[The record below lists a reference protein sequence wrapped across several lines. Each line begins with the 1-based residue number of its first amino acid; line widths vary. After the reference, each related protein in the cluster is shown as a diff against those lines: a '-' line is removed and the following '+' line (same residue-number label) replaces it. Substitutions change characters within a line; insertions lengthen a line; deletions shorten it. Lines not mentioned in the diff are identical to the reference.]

1 MHETVFVC
9 QCVGEVGT
17 DRPEVYSAAKC
28 SVVAYSLV
36 FISEVVSC
44 TDYPVFQEVI
54 FGADSCLKLA
64 DFGRKQIV
72 EDADT
77 KNSVCLDFGAT
88 YHRNMALLDEMAS
101 WSIGFQA
108 ANLGKKIDGYK
119 LPAKLGLGGAIA
131 YCETMIPFSS
141 DFIENR
147 CAVHRVIFVYVSV
160 RITCAHYFL

>member
-1 MHETVFVC
+1 VHETVFVC

-72 EDADT
+72 EVECHLQTVLHAEWQVDCT
-77 KNSVCLDFGAT
+77 S
-88 YHRNMALLDEMAS
+88 
-101 WSIGFQA
+101 QA
-108 ANLGKKIDGYK
+108 
-119 LPAKLGLGGAIA
+119 
-131 YCETMIPFSS
+131 
-141 DFIENR
+141 
-147 CAVHRVIFVYVSV
+147 
-160 RITCAHYFL
+160 